1 MCLVGFASQ
10 KHTVVALKNY
20 NIFDDRVLV
29 KLVIE
34 GDSAA
39 FDALFT
45 RHRDTI
51 YAMLLKFTGNSDDV
65 EDLMQEAFMKAYLKI
80 GLYDP
85 KYDFGA
91 WIYTIAR
98 NTFVDFNRSRK
109 SNALNPQNLPL
120 ESGNSTQVS
129 APTPEDYII
138 NAQQQTLIERYIS
151 MLPEDYRKLFEL
163 RFIDEYSYEEIAEK
177 LEMKLGTVKTRIFRV
192 RNMMCRLITQGEES
206 DEKHSTNG

>member
-1 MCLVGFASQ
+1 M
-10 KHTVVALKNY
+10 VVKDY
-20 NIFDDRVLV
+20 NTFDDRALV

-34 GDSAA
+34 GDSIA
-39 FDALFT
+39 FDTLFA
-45 RHRDTI
+45 RHRDMI
-51 YAMLLKFTGNSDDV
+51 YTTLLKFTGNSDDV

-98 NTFVDFNRSRK
+98 NTFVDFNRNRK
-109 SNALNPQNLPL
+109 SNALNAQNVPL
-120 ESGNSTQVS
+120 ESSNTSQTS

-138 NAQQQTLIERYIS
+138 NAQQRLQIERYIT
-151 MLPEDYRKLFEL
+151 MLPEDYRQLFEL

-177 LEMKLGTVKTRIFRV
+177 LDMKLGTVKTRIFRV
-192 RNMMCRLITQGEES
+192 RNMMCKLITQGEQS
-206 DEKHSTNG
+206 DEKI

>member
-1 MCLVGFASQ
+1 M
-10 KHTVVALKNY
+10 VVKNY
-20 NIFDDRVLV
+20 NIFDDRLLV
-29 KLVIE
+29 KQVIE

-120 ESGNSTQVS
+120 ESGNSAQTS

-138 NAQQQTLIERYIS
+138 NAQQQTQIERYVS
-151 MLPEDYRKLFEL
+151 MLPEDYRQLFEL

-206 DEKHSTNG
+206 DEKYSING

>member
-1 MCLVGFASQ
+1 
-10 KHTVVALKNY
+10 
-20 NIFDDRVLV
+20 
-29 KLVIE
+29 
-34 GDSAA
+34 
-39 FDALFT
+39 
-45 RHRDTI
+45 
-51 YAMLLKFTGNSDDV
+51 MLLKFTGNSDDV

-120 ESGNSTQVS
+120 ESGNSSQVS

-138 NAQQQTLIERYIS
+138 NAQQQTQIERYIA
-151 MLPEDYRKLFEL
+151 MLPKDYRRLFEL

-206 DEKHSTNG
+206 DEKYSING

>member
-1 MCLVGFASQ
+1 M
-10 KHTVVALKNY
+10 ALKNY
-20 NIFDDRVLV
+20 NIFDDRLLV
-29 KLVIE
+29 KMVIE
-34 GDSAA
+34 GDSTA

-45 RHRDTI
+45 RHRDAI
-51 YAMLLKFTGNSDDV
+51 YAMLLKFTGNCDDV

-151 MLPEDYRKLFEL
+151 MLPEDYRRLFEL

-206 DEKHSTNG
+206 DEKHSING